1 MYLLVNS
8 NVEDV
13 VLPWKL
19 PQKGRIKLFNM
30 ENAFVLHSSIHDKI
44 LWKIP
49 CLWWENG
56 ICFVQQNDNFKCWH
70 QFLATPIKL
79 SLSLSISVLHFNL
92 QFFSE
97 IRVTMLTMDSIH
109 FIDVH
114 KHMYMVDIL
123 VIMVLKYND
132 STWSEIELCE
142 TTRKLSI
149 FYRIANS
156 IFNQCL
162 HEHFTK
168 CMLSTT
174 KHVYRVS

>member
-1 MYLLVNS
+1 MRLYCTAVYMTKFCGKFTVCDEKMVFALCNKTIILSVGIS
-8 NVEDV
+8 F
-13 VLPWKL
+13 
-19 PQKGRIKLFNM
+19 QQ
-30 ENAFVLHSSIHDKI
+30 HQSS
-44 LWKIP
+44 
-49 CLWWENG
+49 
-56 ICFVQQNDNFKCWH
+56 
-70 QFLATPIKL
+70 
-79 SLSLSISVLHFNL
+79 SLSLSISVPHFNL

-97 IRVTMLTMDSIH
+97 ICVTLLTMDSIH

-114 KHMYMVDIL
+114 KHMYIVDIL